1 MIDYSL
7 YLCTNSEMNNN
18 HPLEYCVEQA
28 IIGGVTIIQIREK
41 EKNYN
46 EFFEIA
52 FRIKKVTDKYN
63 IPLIINDNIEIAIN
77 LNADGLHIGQNDI
90 SCLKARK
97 LLGCKKIIG
106 VTVTNLDEAKRA
118 IESGASYLGVG
129 AIYKSKT
136 KSEAVIV
143 GVDELQKIVNYSSIP
158 VVVIGGINKNTI
170 PMLENIKIDG
180 YAMIRPILE
189 QEDIVEST
197 KVLKKLVDNNKK
209 KYLDSLQKVY
219 NDTQKKCMQYLM
231 TEH

>member
-52 FRIKKVTDKYN
+52 SRIKKVTDKYN

-97 LLGCKKIIG
+97 LLGSKKIIG
-106 VTVTNLDEAKRA
+106 VTVTNLDEAKQA
-118 IESGASYLGVG
+118 IESDASYLGVG
-129 AIYKSKT
+129 AIYKSTT
-136 KSEAVIV
+136 KSEAVVV

-219 NDTQKKCMQYLM
+219 NDTQKKV
-231 TEH
+231 